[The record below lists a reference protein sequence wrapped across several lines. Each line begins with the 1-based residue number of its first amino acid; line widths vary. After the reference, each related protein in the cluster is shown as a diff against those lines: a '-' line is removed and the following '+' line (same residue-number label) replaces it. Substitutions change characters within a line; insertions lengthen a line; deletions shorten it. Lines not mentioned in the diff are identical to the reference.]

1 MKHKRIRVLQ
11 LIDIL
16 KGGGAEEWLKDLSRL
31 IDRDRFE
38 IKVCYLLESPQ
49 KTYIEEITKA
59 GIKVIYIGLDKR
71 ISQSILGSSALSRN
85 TLLRS
90 VARHSYIFYA
100 LTKLH
105 SLYKTIVKERIEII
119 HTHLHYSFLLAS
131 LLHRSIRIPIVC
143 QVPQMKLQTEKTSP
157 WSFTAYKFF
166 GSAVDTFYTNISRE
180 ELMKY
185 GRIPEEKIQFIKG
198 VVDLSAIRPVKREEN
213 PLVEEFGLHDAF
225 PVFISIG
232 RFVPEKGHSHAIE
245 VATRMKAQFPR
256 LKLLMLGEGWELEK
270 YREIIKKRGLED
282 TVIMPGYRRD
292 LNNFYSIADIFL
304 RTCLIEGGSLANYYA
319 MAYGNPIVAFETNA
333 PTETITH
340 GKNGFL
346 APLGDVVK
354 MTEYAT
360 LLAEKDDLRKA
371 IGSKSRAYAN
381 EKLDI
386 RDTIQSIE
394 SDYIRLCNG
403 KGTHYRSRKNRK

>member
-1 MKHKRIRVLQ
+1 MKQKRIRVLQ

-31 IDRDRFE
+31 LDRDRFE

-49 KTYIEEITKA
+49 KTYIEEISES

-71 ISQSILGSSALSRN
+71 ISQSILGSSALGRN
-85 TLLRS
+85 TVLRAF
-90 VARHSYIFYA
+90 ARHSYLFYA
-100 LTKLH
+100 LTKLN
-105 SLYKTIVKERIEII
+105 SLYRTIVKERIEII

-131 LLHRSIRIPIVC
+131 LLRRRIRIPIVC

-157 WSFTAYKFF
+157 WSFTAYRFL

-180 ELMKY
+180 ELIKY

-198 VVDLSAIRPVKREEN
+198 VVDLNAVRPVKREEN
-213 PLVEEFGLHDAF
+213 PIIQEFGLQDSF
-225 PVFISIG
+225 PVLISMG
-232 RFVPEKGHSHAIE
+232 RFVPEKGHSYAIDA
-245 VATRMKAQFPR
+245 ATRMKAKFPR
-256 LKLLMLGEGWELEK
+256 LKLFVLGEGWELEK
-270 YREIIKKRGLED
+270 YREIIKKRGMQD
-282 TVIMPGYRRD
+282 TIIMPGYRRD
-292 LNNFYSIADIFL
+292 LQYFYSVADIFL

-319 MAYGNPIVAFETNA
+319 MAYGNPIVAFETKA

-346 APLGDVVK
+346 VPLGDVDK
-354 MTEYAT
+354 MMEFAAM
-360 LLAEKDDLRKA
+360 LAENDELREN
-371 IGSKSRAYAN
+371 ISNESRAYARD
-381 EKLDI
+381 KLDI

-394 SDYIRLCNG
+394 SDYTRLCNG
-403 KGTHYRSRKNRK
+403 KGTHYRTKRNRK

>member
-1 MKHKRIRVLQ
+1 MKQKRIRVLQ

-49 KTYIEEITKA
+49 KTYIEEISRA
-59 GIKVIYIGLDKR
+59 GIKVIYIGLDKK
-71 ISQSILGSSALSRN
+71 ISQSILGSSALGRN
-85 TLLRS
+85 TVLRS
-90 VARHSYIFYA
+90 IARHSYLFYA
-100 LTKLH
+100 LTKLR
-105 SLYKTIVKERIEII
+105 SLYRTIVKERIELI

-131 LLHRSIRIPIVC
+131 LLRRSIKIPIVC

-157 WSFTAYKFF
+157 WSFTAYRLF
-166 GSAVDTFYTNISRE
+166 GSAVDSFYTNISRE

-185 GRIPEEKIQFIKG
+185 GRIPQEKIQFIKG
-198 VVDLSAIRPVKREEN
+198 VVDLNTIKPVRREEN
-213 PLVEEFGLHDAF
+213 PLIEEFGLQDAF
-225 PVFISIG
+225 PIFISIG
-232 RFVPEKGHSHAIE
+232 RFVPEKGHSYAIE
-245 VATRMKAQFPR
+245 VVERLKSQFPKLR
-256 LKLLMLGEGWELEK
+256 LFLLGEGWELEK
-270 YREIIKKRGLED
+270 YRETVKKRGLED

-292 LNNFYSIADIFL
+292 LHNFYSLADIFL

-319 MAYGNPIVAFETNA
+319 MAYGNPIVAFETKA

-346 APLGDVVK
+346 APLGDIEK
-354 MTEYAT
+354 MTGYAAM
-360 LLAEKDDLRKA
+360 LAEKEDLRSL
-371 IGSKSRAYAN
+371 ISNESRAYAN

-403 KGTHYRSRKNRK
+403 KGTHYRNKKHR